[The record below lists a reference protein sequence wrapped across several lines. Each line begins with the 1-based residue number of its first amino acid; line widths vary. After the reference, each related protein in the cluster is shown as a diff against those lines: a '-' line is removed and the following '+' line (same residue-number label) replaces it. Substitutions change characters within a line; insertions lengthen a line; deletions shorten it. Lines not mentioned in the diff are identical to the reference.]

1 MAPTNAKFLRRAMC
15 EGFLI
20 ISLGGCYFQKY
31 RVELFT
37 EVVNSYSPT
46 KISRVEKP

>member
-1 MAPTNAKFLRRAMC
+1 MMAPTNAEFLRRAMC

-20 ISLGGCYFQKY
+20 ISLGGFYFQKY

-37 EVVNSYSPT
+37 EVSELVFAD
-46 KISRVEKP
+46 KKKF